1 MPGPGEIARGDEPVV
16 AAAHDNDI
24 GNRRCRLGWD
34 AHESSAYPRVP
45 LALAMQTP
53 EHDLPMNLNTCV
65 TAPIVPAS
73 LLPPV
78 SCRSRPYGALGVGDA
93 ALRDHQHRHAYRR
106 ADGGL
111 LSMALAATAIHGLVR
126 IGTGQW

>member
-78 SCRSRPYGALGVGDA
+78 SCRSRPISRPGCWRCRTSRSPRPTCLPACGWGRAEHGARGD
-93 ALRDHQHRHAYRR
+93 RD
-106 ADGGL
+106 
-111 LSMALAATAIHGLVR
+111 
-126 IGTGQW
+126 